1 LSDLRPVGQ
10 SATLGGKGGLMPA
23 KTRSPRARKVLSIEE
38 RFKAHL
44 QAHERCEFW
53 AKKALEH
60 QRAGRTQEALAA
72 YAKAE
77 RCLAKM
83 MALEPKYP
91 AQ

>member
-1 LSDLRPVGQ
+1 
-10 SATLGGKGGLMPA
+10 MPA
-23 KTRSPRARKVLSIEE
+23 KTRSPRARKVLSIQE

-44 QAHERCEFW
+44 EAHQQCEFW

-60 QRAGRTQEALAA
+60 QQAGRTQQALAA

-83 MALEPKYP
+83 MALEPKYDSP
-91 AQ
+91 H